1 MSMSV
6 QTTFSQRVEGLIRD
20 NEMRQKGAID
30 FQRERELDRKGG
42 GRVRQNERI
51 EVKLRTMN

>member
-1 MSMSV
+1 MSV
-6 QTTFSQRVEGLIRD
+6 CTQ
-20 NEMRQKGAID
+20 MRQKGAID